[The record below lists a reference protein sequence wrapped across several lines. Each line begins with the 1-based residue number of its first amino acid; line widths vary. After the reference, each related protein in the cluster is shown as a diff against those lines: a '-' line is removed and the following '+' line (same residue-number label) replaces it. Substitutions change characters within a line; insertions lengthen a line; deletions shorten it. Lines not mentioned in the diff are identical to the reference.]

1 MDSKQ
6 SIRGDDSV
14 EKVVSNSARPKT
26 REWTLNDFEIGRP
39 LGRGKFGNVY
49 LAREIESKFVVA
61 LKVVYKTH
69 LGPNNLK
76 RQLQREI
83 EIQYHL
89 RHPNILRLYG
99 YFHDKDRVY
108 LVLEFAPRGSL
119 FQRLQE
125 MKTFPPEL
133 AAKYMYQL
141 ASAMEYCQQKK
152 VLHRDL
158 KPENVLISANG
169 DLKISDFG
177 WSVHE
182 PSSKRTTVCGTLDYL
197 APEMVPNGTHDS
209 MVDNWSLG
217 VMLYEFLVGKPAFE
231 AKTYQDTFDNI
242 RRCKYIF
249 PPEVPDGAKDLISK
263 ARYELV
269 RIRLSSMRVE
279 ISFCHIY
286 MGEIGGRD
294 SSFDFIKEYKEFLPL
309 KMPKSKREMDVSLTR
324 VKKKTKERKIK
335 LVDEIRKCVDTYE
348 NLFAFG
354 IDNMRSAKFVEVR
367 QKYKNNSRFFY
378 GKNNVM
384 AIALGKNPSTEYAH
398 GLNKVSN
405 LLKGECGLMFTNE
418 DQEIVKKYLEELHMS
433 DFARCGQ
440 IASSTVEL
448 CEGPLI
454 QFPFSLESQLRK
466 LGLPIK
472 LEKGVVTLISH
483 YVVCKDGDKLTADQ
497 CRLLKL
503 LDYKM
508 SIFHVKLF
516 AHWSKKKVSLPPFF
530 LSSVSYAI
538 WNMGLN
544 GSGDIWSLTA
554 ILAKVLR
561 WRSKKPLI
569 SDDPPITTIQKKTQ
583 LSSVPARQEKN
594 LKFSESKAYFG
605 IDKREL
611 LNETVVVSSKSTLKA
626 FDAATHKQKVMTSF
640 LSSIAA
646 LCFYFWYS
654 RKDYNGFLN
663 APKYEVVPTLK
674 RQRWNM
680 LTWKKLSIELKKI
693 IVEIQYHNSVFLDW
707 NKELT
712 TRDFSESEVQ
722 PLIDN
727 PSFSSLMP

>member
-1 MDSKQ
+1 MRRLLNEVVIVYYLSIKSILKVREKECRKNSTMDSKQ

-263 ARYELV
+263 LLQKDPTK
-269 RIRLSSMRVE
+269 RLQ
-279 ISFCHIY
+279 
-286 MGEIGGRD
+286 
-294 SSFDFIKEYKEFLPL
+294 L
-309 KMPKSKREMDVSLTR
+309 KDVLKHSWIQEMI
-324 VKKKTKERKIK
+324 TK
-335 LVDEIRKCVDTYE
+335 
-348 NLFAFG
+348 N
-354 IDNMRSAKFVEVR
+354 
-367 QKYKNNSRFFY
+367 
-378 GKNNVM
+378 
-384 AIALGKNPSTEYAH
+384 
-398 GLNKVSN
+398 
-405 LLKGECGLMFTNE
+405 TN
-418 DQEIVKKYLEELHMS
+418 
-433 DFARCGQ
+433 A
-440 IASSTVEL
+440 
-448 CEGPLI
+448 
-454 QFPFSLESQLRK
+454 
-466 LGLPIK
+466 
-472 LEKGVVTLISH
+472 
-483 YVVCKDGDKLTADQ
+483 
-497 CRLLKL
+497 
-503 LDYKM
+503 
-508 SIFHVKLF
+508 
-516 AHWSKKKVSLPPFF
+516 KKVP
-530 LSSVSYAI
+530 
-538 WNMGLN
+538 
-544 GSGDIWSLTA
+544 
-554 ILAKVLR
+554 
-561 WRSKKPLI
+561 
-569 SDDPPITTIQKKTQ
+569 
-583 LSSVPARQEKN
+583 
-594 LKFSESKAYFG
+594 
-605 IDKREL
+605 
-611 LNETVVVSSKSTLKA
+611 
-626 FDAATHKQKVMTSF
+626 
-640 LSSIAA
+640 
-646 LCFYFWYS
+646 
-654 RKDYNGFLN
+654 
-663 APKYEVVPTLK
+663 
-674 RQRWNM
+674 
-680 LTWKKLSIELKKI
+680 
-693 IVEIQYHNSVFLDW
+693 
-707 NKELT
+707 
-712 TRDFSESEVQ
+712 
-722 PLIDN
+722 
-727 PSFSSLMP
+727 

>member
-39 LGRGKFGNVY
+39 LGQGKFGNVY

-108 LVLEFAPRGSL
+108 LVLEFAPR
-119 FQRLQE
+119 E

-263 ARYELV
+263 VSSTKDPTKRLQLKDVLKHSWIQEMITKNTNAKKCHKCDDHDVTLLQARYELV

-286 MGEIGGRD
+286 MGEIGGQD

-472 LEKGVVTLISH
+472 LEKG
-483 YVVCKDGDKLTADQ
+483 
-497 CRLLKL
+497 
-503 LDYKM
+503 KM
-508 SIFHVKLF
+508 
-516 AHWSKKKVSLPPFF
+516 
-530 LSSVSYAI
+530 LSQASY
-538 WNMGLN
+538 
-544 GSGDIWSLTA
+544 
-554 ILAKVLR
+554 
-561 WRSKKPLI
+561 
-569 SDDPPITTIQKKTQ
+569 
-583 LSSVPARQEKN
+583 
-594 LKFSESKAYFG
+594 
-605 IDKREL
+605 
-611 LNETVVVSSKSTLKA
+611 
-626 FDAATHKQKVMTSF
+626 
-640 LSSIAA
+640 
-646 LCFYFWYS
+646 
-654 RKDYNGFLN
+654 
-663 APKYEVVPTLK
+663 
-674 RQRWNM
+674 
-680 LTWKKLSIELKKI
+680 
-693 IVEIQYHNSVFLDW
+693 
-707 NKELT
+707 
-712 TRDFSESEVQ
+712 
-722 PLIDN
+722 
-727 PSFSSLMP
+727 